1 MGAKRTLSLNGF
13 GAGGLTWEG
22 DALTL
27 RRSTA
32 TQGRTSVAVK
42 KAPAKKS
49 AAKKAPAKKAAVKAP
64 AKKAPAKKAP
74 AKKAAVKAPA
84 KKVVKKAPA
93 KKSAAKKAPAKKAPA
108 KKAPA
113 KKAPAKKA
121 PAKKAPAKK
130 APAKK
135 APAKKA
141 PAKKAPA
148 KKAAVKAPA
157 PKAPAKKAAPV
168 KKAEVAPVVAPRP
181 NRLPAIPKEPKK
193 IKYPFDAK
201 FLDAQRLHLLEE
213 RRRLVHDAETL
224 TAEANSLAEL
234 REPGDVQFDEE
245 SGEGDTLA
253 VERERDLALSAQ
265 FLDQVDEIDRA
276 MAKIGQGTYGICE
289 ISGLAI
295 PKERLRAIPWCR
307 ERVEYKVGNFRR

>member
-1 MGAKRTLSLNGF
+1 M
-13 GAGGLTWEG
+13 
-22 DALTL
+22 
-27 RRSTA
+27 
-32 TQGRTSVAVK
+32 AVK
-42 KAPAKKS
+42 KVPAKKS
-49 AAKKAPAKKAAVKAP
+49 A
-64 AKKAPAKKAP
+64 AKKAP

-93 KKSAAKKAPAKKAPA
+93 KKAPAKKVVKKAPAKKVVKKAAPAKKVVKKAAPAKKVVKKAAPAKKAPA
-108 KKAPA
+108 KKVV
-113 KKAPAKKA
+113 
-121 PAKKAPAKK
+121 
-130 APAKK
+130 
-135 APAKKA
+135 
-141 PAKKAPA
+141 KKAPA

>member
-1 MGAKRTLSLNGF
+1 MGAKRTLSPNGF
-13 GAGGLTWEG
+13 GAGGLTWEV

-49 AAKKAPAKKAAVKAP
+49 AAKKAPAKKAPAKKAPAKKVVKKAPAKKTPAKKAAPAKKAPAKKVVKKAPAKKTPAKKAAPAKKAP
-64 AKKAPAKKAP
+64 AKKAPVKKAP

-84 KKVVKKAPA
+84 KKA
-93 KKSAAKKAPAKKAPA
+93 AAKT
-108 KKAPA
+108 
-113 KKAPAKKA
+113 
-121 PAKKAPAKK
+121 
-130 APAKK
+130 
-135 APAKKA
+135 
-141 PAKKAPA
+141 
-148 KKAAVKAPA
+148 PA

>member
-1 MGAKRTLSLNGF
+1 M
-13 GAGGLTWEG
+13 
-22 DALTL
+22 
-27 RRSTA
+27 
-32 TQGRTSVAVK
+32 AVK
-42 KAPAKKS
+42 KVTAKKS
-49 AAKKAPAKKAAVKAP
+49 AAKK
-64 AKKAPAKKAP
+64 
-74 AKKAAVKAPA
+74 
-84 KKVVKKAPA
+84 VV
-93 KKSAAKKAPAKKAPA
+93 KKAPAKKAPA
-108 KKAPA
+108 KKAPV
-113 KKAPAKKA
+113 KKAPVKKAAPAKKA
-121 PAKKAPAKK
+121 P
-130 APAKK
+130 
-135 APAKKA
+135 
-141 PAKKAPA
+141 
-148 KKAAVKAPA
+148 VKAPA
-157 PKAPAKKAAPV
+157 

>member
-1 MGAKRTLSLNGF
+1 MAVTKASAKKAS
-13 GAGGLTWEG
+13 AKKV
-22 DALTL
+22 AKK
-27 RRSTA
+27 A
-32 TQGRTSVAVK
+32 PVKKAVK
-42 KAPAKKS
+42 KASAKKGPAKKGPAKKAS
-49 AAKKAPAKKAAVKAP
+49 AKKGPAKKAPAKKASAKKASAKKAS

-74 AKKAAVKAPA
+74 AKKAV
-84 KKVVKKAPA
+84 
-93 KKSAAKKAPAKKAPA
+93 KKAPAKKAPA
-108 KKAPA
+108 KKAM
-113 KKAPAKKA
+113 KKAPAKKV
-121 PAKKAPAKK
+121 
-130 APAKK
+130 
-135 APAKKA
+135 
-141 PAKKAPA
+141 
-148 KKAAVKAPA
+148 AATLPPLP
-157 PKAPAKKAAPV
+157 PKPK
-168 KKAEVAPVVAPRP
+168 
-181 NRLPAIPKEPKK
+181 RLPAIPKEPKK

-201 FLDAQRLHLLEE
+201 FLDAQRALLLEE
-213 RRRLVHDAETL
+213 RRRLVHDAEAL

-265 FLDQVDEIDRA
+265 FLEQVDEIDRA